1 MFYDEFEIS
10 IHKLKIMIMLINIFY
25 IRQFH
30 FEVIHTQSTH
40 KAVAAVD
47 IVRVR
52 YPRNE
57 VAHALP

>member
-1 MFYDEFEIS
+1 MFHDEFEIS

-30 FEVIHTQSTH
+30 LVVAHTQGAYE
-40 KAVAAVD
+40 AVAAVD
-47 IVRVR
+47 IIRLR
-52 YPRNE
+52 YPRDE

>member
-30 FEVIHTQSTH
+30 FEVIHAQSAY

-52 YPRNE
+52 NQRDE

>member
-52 YPRNE
+52 YPPE
-57 VAHALP
+57 